1 MLKNNNI
8 LTGFLYGSVLPGIS
22 LFIFLYLLKGSF
34 LIFNKPGIPYLI
46 AIALNLFIIRYC
58 FKEGKDNIGTGM
70 ILITFVFT
78 AAVFLLKLQPIR

>member
-46 AIALNLFIIRYC
+46 AIAMNLFIIRYC

>member
-8 LTGFLYGSVLPGIS
+8 LMGFFYGSILPAIS
-22 LFIFLYLLKGSF
+22 LFVFLYLLKGNF

-58 FKEGKDNIGTGM
+58 FKQGNDNTGTGM
-70 ILITFVFT
+70 ILITFIFT

>member
-22 LFIFLYLLKGSF
+22 LFLFLYLLKGSF